1 VRYAPDWLPGT
12 GFKKTA
18 QQMRAQLTQTTEQP
32 YQFVKQQMREG
43 KHKTSFLS
51 QAIENISSGADM
63 EHIHKWSA
71 SSMYLGGADTTV
83 SSLMTFF
90 LAMMMFPDVQKK
102 AQEEL
107 DRVIGG
113 GRLPTSADKGTL
125 PYIDAIVKE
134 THRWHPVLPMGLPHS
149 TTQDDVINGYRIPEG
164 SILLPNT
171 WYTTPH
177 PTRV

>member
-1 VRYAPDWLPGT
+1 
-12 GFKKTA
+12 
-18 QQMRAQLTQTTEQP
+18 MRAQLNQTTEQP
-32 YQFVKQQMREG
+32 YQFVKHQMREG

-51 QAIENISSGADM
+51 QAIENISSDVDI
-63 EHIHKWSA
+63 EHIHKWPA
-71 SSMYLGGADTTV
+71 SSMYLSGADTTV

-149 TTQDDVINGYRIPEG
+149 TTQDDVINSYRIPKG
-164 SILLPNT
+164 SLLLPNT